1 MDRQDWRA
9 DRFRRI
15 GNLNGAGFRINS
27 PIPAKNIRE
36 TPFTNGRK
44 SVKITD
50 GLDEPSAQAT
60 DHSDGALRRQAIALI
75 KAAHSRGK
83 KMEEFP

>member
-15 GNLNGAGFRINS
+15 GNLNGAGFRIIS
-27 PIPAKNIRE
+27 PIPAKNISE
-36 TPFTNGRK
+36 TPFTNCRK

-50 GLDEPSAQAT
+50 GLDEPPAQAY
-60 DHSDGALRRQAIALI
+60 DHSDGALRRQAIAHNN
-75 KAAHSRGK
+75 AVHDDCK